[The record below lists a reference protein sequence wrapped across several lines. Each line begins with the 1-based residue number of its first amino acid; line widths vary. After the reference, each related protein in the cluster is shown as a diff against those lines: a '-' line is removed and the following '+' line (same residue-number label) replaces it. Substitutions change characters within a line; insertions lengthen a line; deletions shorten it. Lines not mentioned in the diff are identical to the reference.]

1 MGLHAGIQ
9 SVTKKG
15 GEIHASVFQFGAI
28 IRDSVRCGCCSVRV
42 LFVAVRC
49 GAVRCG
55 AVRCGAV
62 RCGLQNLAHSLCCDL
77 LLLLCMPFINDFE
90 QARVVGR
97 LSSVSRKQ

>member
-1 MGLHAGIQ
+1 MRVL
-9 SVTKKG
+9 
-15 GEIHASVFQFGAI
+15 FGAGA
-28 IRDSVRCGCCSVRV
+28 VRCGAVRCG
-42 LFVAVRC
+42 AVRC

-77 LLLLCMPFINDFE
+77 LLLYMPFINDFE